1 MGRVARPRSWTVDEL
16 RGMPAAERVIDI
28 HCVTRWSMTG
38 TAWRGVPLT
47 SLLAMAEPAPDARF
61 ISFVAHSPR
70 RHSTSLPLDDAYR
83 LAPLVAWEWQG
94 APIPGPHG
102 GPLRVIVPDRY
113 FYKSVKWL
121 IEIELLAEDRLG
133 YWEGA
138 AGYHNEADPWR
149 EQRFVAPD
157 ITRTEAARIL
167 AERDLSGRTARGLD
181 ASRRDLAGLRGVGA
195 VLRDAD
201 FSRGI
206 LTRADFTNANLSGS
220 RFQRA
225 DLRGA
230 RFLAADVEGVDFR
243 GADLRGADFRDAS
256 LLGVAFCDGPE
267 TPADD
272 TVGAAIL
279 DATTRFDVSAFEQ
292 LTPPQA
298 AFVRGSRVGD

>member
-70 RHSTSLPLDDAYR
+70 RHSTSLLLDDAYR

-167 AERDLSGRTARGLD
+167 AERDLSGRTART
-181 ASRRDLAGLRGVGA
+181 RRLPPRSGRSAGRRRRLAR
-195 VLRDAD
+195 R
-201 FSRGI
+201 
-206 LTRADFTNANLSGS
+206 
-220 RFQRA
+220 RFFPRHPHA
-225 DLRGA
+225 HRLHER
-230 RFLAADVEGVDFR
+230 E
-243 GADLRGADFRDAS
+243 S
-256 LLGVAFCDGPE
+256 LGVAF
-267 TPADD
+267 PA
-272 TVGAAIL
+272 GRLARRQIPGGGRRRGRLSRRRPARRRL
-279 DATTRFDVSAFEQ
+279 SRRFPV
-292 LTPPQA
+292 
-298 AFVRGSRVGD
+298 GSRVL